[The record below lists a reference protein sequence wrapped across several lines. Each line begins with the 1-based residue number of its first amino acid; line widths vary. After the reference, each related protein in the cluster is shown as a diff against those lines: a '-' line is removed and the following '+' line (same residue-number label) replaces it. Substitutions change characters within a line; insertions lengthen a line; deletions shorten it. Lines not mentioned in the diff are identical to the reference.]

1 MANVYSTLLYFLP
14 MAIPSKM
21 AWIERARTMTK
32 LLMAAKIFLSF
43 DFVSELLFLF
53 TSVSFDFDSDGASE
67 IEVMLPLWLP
77 ALLGGS
83 WL

>member
-1 MANVYSTLLYFLP
+1 
-14 MAIPSKM
+14 
-21 AWIERARTMTK
+21 MTK